1 MQKVTPIKKSTYQ
14 DYLLKQKDRLG
25 SAGVNMEPH
34 QKNIFHPFL
43 IENDKKSYFLPFTIY
58 N

>member
-14 DYLLKQKDRLG
+14 DYLLKQKDCLG
-25 SAGVNMEPH
+25 SIGVNTEPH

-43 IENDKKSYFLPFTIY
+43 KKIIKKVIFTIY